1 MIIQDTI
8 QTSSITDWISAIG
21 VLLGVPITIVS
32 LYKLFMKDKEQER
45 KLNSLEKMAIEQNN
59 IVLQLKSQ
67 ADQMIIQSGHFQYQ
81 ASLMKESNRLIEKQ
95 LELQTGIFLH
105 DKDTAESKIKLEAQ
119 KRLSEIKPYFSFEGS
134 SSGPDGFKLMLQN
147 LGKRAENVTIK
158 EVDTKF
164 VNLQPKIENRSVDN
178 NNLLNING
186 YPNANTHNPAI
197 EEPYEI
203 DLNFSDIDG
212 NKYFQ
217 KIKKVRNGSY
227 LIEDPQK
234 KA

>member
-1 MIIQDTI
+1 MIIEETI

-21 VLLGVPITIVS
+21 VLLAVPITIVS
-32 LYKLFMKDKEQER
+32 LFKLFRKNKEQER
-45 KLNSLEKMAIEQNN
+45 KISSLETIAKEQNS

-105 DKDTAESKIKLEAQ
+105 DKDTANSQAKLEAQ
-119 KRLSEIKPYFSFEGS
+119 KRLGEIKPHFSFEGS
-134 SSGPDGFKLMLQN
+134 SSGPDGFKLSLQN
-147 LGKRAENVTIK
+147 LGNKAENVSVI
-158 EVDTKF
+158 EIDNKF
-164 VNLQPKIENRSVDN
+164 VNLQPKIENRNVDN

-186 YPNANTHNPAI
+186 YPNAETHFPAI
-197 EEPYEI
+197 EVPYEVN
-203 DLNFSDIDG
+203 LNYSDIDG
-212 NKYFQ
+212 NNYFQ
-217 KIKKVRNGSY
+217 KIKKIRNGSY

-234 KA
+234 RA

>member
-81 ASLMKESNRLIEKQ
+81 ASLMK
-95 LELQTGIFLH
+95 
-105 DKDTAESKIKLEAQ
+105 
-119 KRLSEIKPYFSFEGS
+119 
-134 SSGPDGFKLMLQN
+134 
-147 LGKRAENVTIK
+147 
-158 EVDTKF
+158 
-164 VNLQPKIENRSVDN
+164 
-178 NNLLNING
+178 
-186 YPNANTHNPAI
+186 
-197 EEPYEI
+197 
-203 DLNFSDIDG
+203 
-212 NKYFQ
+212 
-217 KIKKVRNGSY
+217 
-227 LIEDPQK
+227 
-234 KA
+234 